1 MAFIDVDPTHKRVYG
16 PTKQG
21 AEYGRFK
28 GIRTLPPLLATVCTP
43 QSRPL
48 IAGVGMRRGKAAD
61 SRGAPKFV
69 NEALATAAKAG
80 CTGTRILRADSQ
92 PPHPPGRERDRTRTT
107 STPTAPETATRGG
120 FSGRWAR
127 SPDTHPRE
135 GPLVSSVG
143 AVMETILREWAEPLE
158 LVVVS
163 VDYRLAPEFPY
174 PASIEDCYAGLM
186 WLSRHATAL
195 GGDPQRIVIAGGS
208 AGGGL
213 VAALALM
220 ARDRQAP
227 PVIGQLMICPMLDD
241 RNDSLSG
248 HQMAGRGVWD
258 RHANDL
264 GWSSLLGE
272 ARGSSRLSMYAAAAR
287 ATDLSRLPPAYVDV
301 GAAETFRDENVLYA
315 TRIWQAGGDAEL
327 HVWAG
332 GFHGFDQLA
341 PHTDIARDARHTRFR
356 WLCRLLNR

>member
-1 MAFIDVDPTHKRVYG
+1 MNNHRDRGQHTAWPVPFDPELNPTLEKLGPPHENAPVSADQIPRWRTHLAKADPTLDELRDR
-16 PTKQG
+16 
-21 AEYGRFK
+21 GRFEVHERLVP
-28 GIRTLPPLLATVCTP
+28 GPA
-43 QSRPL
+43 
-48 IAGVGMRRGKAAD
+48 
-61 SRGAPKFV
+61 GAPDV
-69 NEALATAAKAG
+69 SLLVARPAG
-80 CTGTRILRADSQ
+80 LYEGAPVLYHMHGGGMISGTSRTG
-92 PPHPPGRERDRTRTT
+92 
-107 STPTAPETATRGG
+107 
-120 FSGRWAR
+120 
-127 SPDTHPRE
+127 
-135 GPLVSSVG
+135 
-143 AVMETILREWAEPLE
+143 METILREWAEPLE

-186 WLSRHATAL
+186 WISRHAAAV

-213 VAALALM
+213 TAALALM
-220 ARDRQAP
+220 ARDRQGP
-227 PVIGQLMICPMLDD
+227 RLIGQLMMCPMLDD
-241 RNDSLSG
+241 RNDSLSAQ
-248 HQMAGRGVWD
+248 QMAGLGVWD

-264 GWSSLLGE
+264 GWTSLLGE
-272 ARGSSRLSMYAAAAR
+272 ARGSAHLSMYAAAAR
-287 ATDLSRLPPAYVDV
+287 AADLSGLPPAYVDV

-356 WLCRLLNR
+356 WLCRVLKR